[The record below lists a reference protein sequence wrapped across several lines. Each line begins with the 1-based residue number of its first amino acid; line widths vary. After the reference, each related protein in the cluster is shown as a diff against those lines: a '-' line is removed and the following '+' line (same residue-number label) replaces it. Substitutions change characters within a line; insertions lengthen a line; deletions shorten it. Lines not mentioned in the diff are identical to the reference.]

1 MVGMGPSS
9 PQLRLPWKAL
19 GFHINK
25 SIAVQQYNTI
35 LAIEQYKSSKK
46 STSFILQTICR
57 KKPMEDTTKQD
68 LKIFV
73 KKHY

>member
-1 MVGMGPSS
+1 MGPSS
-9 PQLRLPWKAL
+9 PQFRLLWKVS

-25 SIAVQQYNTI
+25 FIYVQQYNTN
-35 LAIEQYKSSKK
+35 LATEQYKSSKK

-57 KKPMEDTTKQD
+57 KKSTGDTTKQD

-73 KKHY
+73 KK